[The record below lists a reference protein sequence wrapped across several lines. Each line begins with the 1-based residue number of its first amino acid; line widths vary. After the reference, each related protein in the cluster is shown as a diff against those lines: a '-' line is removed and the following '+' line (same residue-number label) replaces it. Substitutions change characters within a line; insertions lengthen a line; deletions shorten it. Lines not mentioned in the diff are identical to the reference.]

1 MVTGN
6 TNLMSG
12 LENGCHW
19 PGMMERWNRMKSLL
33 LWQKQLS
40 RHVNS
45 GSFRMTVIWLTSF
58 AAHGNNLTVASPSL
72 FFCDRDPQNA
82 GELLSNK
89 TVVKVGC
96 WGMLILAK
104 A

>member
-12 LENGCHW
+12 LENGSQWPDVVEHW
-19 PGMMERWNRMKSLL
+19 NCIKSSL
-33 LWQKQLS
+33 LWQKQLP

-45 GSFRMTVIWLTSF
+45 GSFKRTVIWLTRF

-72 FFCDRDPQNA
+72 FFCDQDPQKA
-82 GELLSNK
+82 GEILSNK

-96 WGMLILAK
+96 
-104 A
+104 